1 MFENIR
7 KCLIEYEDVSS
18 KFRNFDDS
26 ITKEDLGVIDY
37 FVLHFSQAVMK
48 DLSYDN
54 SDEKIAKI
62 ILATKGLSNEIKVKV
77 E

>member
-7 KCLIEYEDVSS
+7 KCLTEYEEVSS

-26 ITKEDLGVIDY
+26 ITKEDLSVIDY
-37 FVLHFSQAVMK
+37 FVLHFTQAVMK

>member
-7 KCLIEYEDVSS
+7 KVLDEYEDAWTKINTRLFEVS
-18 KFRNFDDS
+18 
-26 ITKEDLGVIDY
+26 KEDEDNIIY
-37 FVLHFSQAVMK
+37 FDMHLAKALMK
-48 DLSYDN
+48 DAPAG
-54 SDEKIAKI
+54 DEAVAKI